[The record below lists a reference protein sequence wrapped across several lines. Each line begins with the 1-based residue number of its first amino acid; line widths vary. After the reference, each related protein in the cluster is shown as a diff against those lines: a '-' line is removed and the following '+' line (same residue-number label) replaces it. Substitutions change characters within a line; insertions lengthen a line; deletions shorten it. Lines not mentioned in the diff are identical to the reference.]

1 MSMNG
6 GADVNRLFIGAGC
19 NRIVNNVSW
28 GACDLVAFGAQNA
41 VAIFC
46 PKVFPKL
53 SPCLIELTPLAHYIH
68 ISSPPPLPFWQTA
81 QILTTLPGHK
91 AAVNC
96 TQWLPNNKFAFKAKQ
111 LERHYLLSGDADG
124 IIILWELSLHDG
136 KWRNVLQVPKSHK
149 KGVTCITGILVSQ
162 TEAIFASTSSD
173 GAVCVWEMLFPSTS
187 GEDCKLFCVESL
199 SIGSK
204 PMVALSLAELPG
216 NTGHIVL
223 AMGGLDNRIHI
234 YCGER
239 MGKLCYKY
247 EDMHYWNFGFL
258 RLSLDEDCK
267 LFCVESLSI
276 GSKPMVALSLAELP
290 GNTGHIVLAMGGLD
304 NRIHIYCGE
313 RMGKDKGIRIWKL
326 ALRSSLG
333 STQGACRKEEISL
346 ASYIEGP
353 VLLAGSISYQISLES
368 LLIGHEDWVYSV
380 EWQPPSTSSL
390 HGSDCYQPQS
400 ILSASM
406 DKTMMIWQPEK
417 TSGIWMNV
425 VTVGELSHCALGFYG
440 GHWSPNGDSI
450 LAHGYGGSF
459 HLWKNVGVNLDN
471 WQPQKV
477 PSGHFAAVSDMAWAR
492 SGEYIL
498 SVSHD
503 QTTRIFSSWQNEA
516 SFRDTNSW
524 HEIARPQVHGHDIN
538 CVTIIQGKGNHR
550 FISGADEKVARV
562 FEAPL
567 SFLKTLSHANS
578 QNSSFSEDLQ
588 LDVQVLGANMSALGL
603 SQKPIYVH
611 ATHETS
617 DRTGNDGLDTFETI
631 PDAVPAVF
639 TQPPIEDQ
647 LAWHTLWPESHKLYG
662 HGNEL
667 FSLCCDHEGKLVA
680 SSCKAQSAMVAEIWL
695 WQVGSWKAVGQLQS
709 HSLTV
714 TQMEFS
720 HDDNML
726 LAVSRDRQ
734 FSVFSI
740 KRTGIDE
747 ISYQLV
753 ARQEAHKRIIWSC
766 SWNPYGHEFATG
778 SRDKTVKVWGVDEG
792 SSVRHLLTLPQFN
805 SSVTAISWTGLG
817 PQRNDGFLAVG
828 MESGLIELWSLSVK
842 RVDDGGISA
851 AGVAAALV
859 RRLDPLMCHVSA
871 VNRLAWRSP
880 KSEDCKNMQL
890 ASCGADNCV
899 RVFDIAIN

>member
-1 MSMNG
+1 MSAVKGQYVNDASTSTG
-6 GADVNRLFIGAGC
+6 GLVKRLFIGAGC

-46 PKVFPKL
+46 PK
-53 SPCLIELTPLAHYIH
+53 
-68 ISSPPPLPFWQTA
+68 TA

-91 AAVNC
+91 ASVNC
-96 TQWLPNNKFAFKAKQ
+96 TQWLPSNKFSFNAKQ
-111 LERHYLLSGDADG
+111 LERHYLLSGDAG
-124 IIILWELSLHDG
+124 GVIILWELCLLDR
-136 KWRNVLQVPKSHK
+136 KWRYVLQVPQSHK
-149 KGVTCITGILVSQ
+149 KGVTCITGIMVSE

-173 GAVCVWEMLFPSTS
+173 CTIHVWEVLFPSTT
-187 GEDCKLFCVESL
+187 GGDCKLLCLESL
-199 SIGSK
+199 FVGLK

-216 NTGHIVL
+216 NTGHLVL
-223 AMGGLDNRIHI
+223 AMGGLDNKIHL

-239 MGKLCYKY
+239 TGK
-247 EDMHYWNFGFL
+247 FL
-258 RLSLDEDCK
+258 HACELKGHTDWIRSLD
-267 LFCVESLSI
+267 FSLPICTKDEAKSI
-276 GSKPMVALSLAELP
+276 LLVSSSQ
-290 GNTGHIVLAMGGLD
+290 
-304 NRIHIYCGE
+304 
-313 RMGKDKGIRIWKL
+313 DKGIRIWKL

-333 STQGACRKEEISL
+333 STQGAYRREEISL

-353 VLLAGSISYQISLES
+353 MFVAGPSSYQISLES

-380 EWQPPSTSSL
+380 EWQPPLTASVE
-390 HGSDCYQPQS
+390 GIDYYQPQS

-406 DKTMMIWQPEK
+406 DKTMMVWQPER

-477 PSGHFAAVSDMAWAR
+477 PSGHFAAVADVAWAR

-503 QTTRIFSSWQNEA
+503 QTSRIFASWKNEA
-516 SFRDTNSW
+516 SSDGTLGMKLLALSSW
-524 HEIARPQVHGHDIN
+524 
-538 CVTIIQGKGNHR
+538 KGEHR
-550 FISGADEKVARV
+550 FVSGADEKVARV
-562 FEAPL
+562 FEAP
-567 SFLKTLSHANS
+567 F
-578 QNSSFSEDLQ
+578 SSFSEDIQ
-588 LDVQVLGANMSALGL
+588 VDVQILGANMSALGL
-603 SQKPIYVH
+603 SQKLFIF
-611 ATHETS
+611 
-617 DRTGNDGLDTFETI
+617 R
-631 PDAVPAVF
+631 
-639 TQPPIEDQ
+639 DQ

-680 SSCKAQSAMVAEIWL
+680 RHASVSEIWL
-695 WQVGSWKAVGQLQS
+695 WQVGSWKAVGHMQS

-734 FSVFSI
+734 FSVFTI
-740 KRTGIDE
+740 KRTV
-747 ISYQLV
+747 SYQLV

-766 SWNPYGHEFATG
+766 SWNPHGHEFATG
-778 SRDKTVKVWGVDEG
+778 SRDKTVKIWAVDKG
-792 SSVRHLLTLPQFN
+792 SSVRQLLTLPQFN
-805 SSVTAISWTGLG
+805 SSVTALSWFGFG
-817 PQRNDGFLAVG
+817 RQGNDGFLAVG
-828 MESGLIELWSLSVK
+828 MESGLIELWT
-842 RVDDGGISA
+842 
-851 AGVAAALV
+851 AGVAAASV
-859 RRLDPLMCHVSA
+859 VQLDPFMCHVSA
-871 VNRLAWRSP
+871 VNRLAWKNTRREDSRS
-880 KSEDCKNMQL
+880 MQL
-890 ASCGADNCV
+890 ASCGADHSV
-899 RVFDIAIN
+899 RVFEINVV